1 MSDGVDAR
9 VLAARIVH
17 AVVFDGRSLKAVL
30 NESLPSMRDS
40 RDRALVEAMVM
51 AVIRNRVAYQQTIDR
66 MMPRPLGKRD
76 ADLRALLYIGIAQ
89 LHDMGLA
96 AHASLATTVD
106 AARAIGRAHQANMV
120 NAVLRRVQREGVLPL
135 PSSSEWPPFLVEM
148 VRRDWGELADMVFEQ
163 SALQAPMFLRVNPRF
178 ISRDEYLASLP
189 MDAVAVPEFEH
200 AIELSEAV
208 SVHDLPGFAEGH
220 VSVQDLSAQATAYL
234 VNASGD
240 VLDACAAPGGKTA
253 ALLETQSPNK
263 LIALDNNARRL
274 KQIEETLQ
282 RLKLLG
288 PNVSLQVADSR
299 TIRFDH
305 SFDTVVL
312 DVPCS
317 ATGVVRRQPDVLLHR
332 RREDIDALVEMQ
344 HRILLNGY
352 AQLKPGGTLLYC
364 TCSILRVENANQ
376 IATFLGLHPD
386 AECVEIERTGYG
398 IACTNDGKYVGH
410 QRLPGDLHADG
421 FFYALIRKRA

>member
-1 MSDGVDAR
+1 
-9 VLAARIVH
+9 
-17 AVVFDGRSLKAVL
+17 
-30 NESLPSMRDS
+30 
-40 RDRALVEAMVM
+40 
-51 AVIRNRVAYQQTIDR
+51 
-66 MMPRPLGKRD
+66 
-76 ADLRALLYIGIAQ
+76 
-89 LHDMGLA
+89 MGLA

-120 NAVLRRVQREGVLPL
+120 NAVLRRVQREGLLPL
-135 PSSSEWPPFLVEM
+135 PASAEWPPFLVDM
-148 VRRDWGELADMVFEQ
+148 LRRDWGDLADVVFAE
-163 SALQAPMFLRVNPRF
+163 SSRQAPMFLRVNPRF
-178 ISRDEYLASLP
+178 FSREDYLARLDV
-189 MDAVAVPEFEH
+189 DAVAVQEFEH
-200 AIELSEAV
+200 AIELREAA
-208 SVHDLPGFAEGH
+208 SVNDLPGFREGH

-234 VNASGD
+234 LDASGF

-253 ALLETQSPNK
+253 ALLETQSPRR

-282 RLKLLG
+282 RLQLLSD
-288 PNVSLQVADSR
+288 NVTLQVADAR

-305 SFDTVVL
+305 DFDTVVL

-386 AECVEIERTGYG
+386 AECLPIERDGYG
-398 IACTNDGKYVGH
+398 MACTNDGRYVGH